1 MKSQWA
7 SSSVGSAGSG
17 SVSAR
22 EKDLRVRVRVQRNA
36 LEASLAPQ
44 FVVTAVA
51 RHAKEPGPQA
61 ARGVN
66 LVALAVEGEKH
77 VLHDVVPG
85 VGIASQ
91 PPNVAAQRA
100 FQALHDHHEGPLVA
114 GLQRAQQ
121 VALVQL
127 LQPTLM
133 VLVLILPVSAL
144 RHPLVPPVHPF
155 YAQPAPLVQ

>member
-1 MKSQWA
+1 M
-7 SSSVGSAGSG
+7 
-17 SVSAR
+17 
-22 EKDLRVRVRVQRNA
+22 
-36 LEASLAPQ
+36 
-44 FVVTAVA
+44 
-51 RHAKEPGPQA
+51 
-61 ARGVN
+61 
-66 LVALAVEGEKH
+66 LVALAIEVEEH

-85 VGIASQ
+85 VGVASQ

-100 FQALHDHHEGPLVA
+100 FQALHDQHEGPLVA

-133 VLVLILPVSAL
+133 ILVPILPVSTL

-155 YAQPAPLVQ
+155 YAQQAPLVQ